1 MKKISKEL
9 LKTYYWVI
17 VLFAIFSIFIIVNFS
32 VYLWKENQNDIKV
45 IEEFIDYQMN
55 ELANKEDIDYI
66 PRELFFKNILDKA
79 PKLRDVYLEIF
90 YNDKKYAKSP

>member
-17 VLFAIFSIFIIVNFS
+17 ALFAIFSIFIIVNFS

-45 IEEFIDYQMN
+45 IEEFVEYQMS
-55 ELANKEDIDYI
+55 ELENREDLDYLSKEW
-66 PRELFFKNILDKA
+66 IL
-79 PKLRDVYLEIF
+79 
-90 YNDKKYAKSP
+90 KKF

>member
-17 VLFAIFSIFIIVNFS
+17 ILFAVFSIFIIVNFS

-45 IEEFIDYQMN
+45 IEEFIDYQMD
-55 ELANKEDIDYI
+55 ELANKEDVEYI
-66 PRELFFKNILDKA
+66 SKELLFKNILDKA

-90 YNDKKYAKSP
+90 YNDKK